1 MHLPELCLFNKRYRR
16 RGQGKLLADD
26 FKELSLLSVSLETSL
41 ATEIIFWKLI
51 RGDLPN
57 SFSSEI
63 SKFPN
68 YHS

>member
-1 MHLPELCLFNKRYRR
+1 MHLPKLCLFHNRYRR

-26 FKELSLLSVSLETSL
+26 FEELSSLSVSLEMSL
-41 ATEIIFWKLI
+41 AAEVIFWKLL

-63 SKFPN
+63 SNFPN